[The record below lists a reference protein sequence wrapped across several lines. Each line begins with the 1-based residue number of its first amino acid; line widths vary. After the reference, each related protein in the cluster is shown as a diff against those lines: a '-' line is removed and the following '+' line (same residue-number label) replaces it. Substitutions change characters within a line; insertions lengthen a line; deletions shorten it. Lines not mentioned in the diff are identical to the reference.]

1 MIVRKLGGTKK
12 FRPVE
17 CVVCLAQNS
26 TLARESLMFAKNLLN
41 STEESKKAEVAKPKK
56 CVRFQLP
63 TENNQEFDSSFR
75 ERLQHNLLYKDDTIF
90 ENMEFFQDIDKDE
103 LA

>member
-1 MIVRKLGGTKK
+1 
-12 FRPVE
+12 
-17 CVVCLAQNS
+17 
-26 TLARESLMFAKNLLN
+26 MFAKNLLN
-41 STEESKKAEVAKPKK
+41 STEESKKSEVVKPKK

-90 ENMEFFQDIDKDE
+90 EKMEFFQDIAKDE